1 MEGGGV
7 DPTPRSTREGDRSE
21 ITVFRQ
27 CRPYRNRLSGDS
39 AIPESRATGATTS
52 PITRDCDRPIDEG
65 EGLPTV
71 QSAKRGQRN
80 TVRRKRGKSNRQTP
94 RQRLPV
100 DDAIKRES
108 EGRGGGGLLHPSR
121 QPRPSEKGRG
131 GLPTMTSHGVGISIA
146 GGVGEKVRAQL
157 LGSQGPPLYRVLP
170 PTLTLCDSY
179 SESHKLMTHSES

>member
-1 MEGGGV
+1 MAEDCHKLTDGCNGATGQDRRSGGGRV
-7 DPTPRSTREGDRSE
+7 DPTLRSTREGDRNK
-21 ITVFRQ
+21 ITAFRR

-52 PITRDCDRPIDEG
+52 PITRDCDRPIDER

-80 TVRRKRGKSNRQTP
+80 TVQREEGESNREAP

-100 DDAIKRES
+100 DNAIRRES

-121 QPRPSEKGRG
+121 QQGPSKKGRG
-131 GLPTMTSHGVGISIA
+131 DQPTMISYGVEISIA
-146 GGVGEKVRAQL
+146 GGVGEIVRAQI
-157 LGSQGPPLYRVLP
+157 SF
-170 PTLTLCDSY
+170 
-179 SESHKLMTHSES
+179 SESALI